1 MKIVVVDYIKDMAD
15 GYIVKFNSPFGSAKG
30 KWVGTRPILNFEYY
44 IEIDIPGILEWG
56 KQIIE
61 IYEEISQITSDD
73 NHIYLSGVL
82 ESVDSDGYS
91 VLRIGN
97 NIVAFELTGNNYP
110 IGSYVKVVT
119 EQISLF
125 DMKI

>member
-1 MKIVVVDYIKDMAD
+1 LC
-15 GYIVKFNSPFGSAKG
+15 N
-30 KWVGTRPILNFEYY
+30 
-44 IEIDIPGILEWG
+44 LEWG